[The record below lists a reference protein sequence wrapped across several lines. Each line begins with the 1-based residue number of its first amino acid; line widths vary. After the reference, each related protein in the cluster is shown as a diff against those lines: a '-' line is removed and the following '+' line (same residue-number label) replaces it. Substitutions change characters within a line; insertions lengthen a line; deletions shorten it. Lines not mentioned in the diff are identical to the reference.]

1 MAEIE
6 SDKAPGPCRPE
17 DPDKEVVARMLDGH
31 EAAEELDAKYRK
43 GFINHAAS
51 SLGDPDRAKVVV
63 QDTFVDAFNKVGTFK
78 GRSSFFT
85 WLYSIF
91 KYRLLKE
98 QKAVVAAG
106 RVVAFESESAAR
118 SGDSEDQGAAQPQEA
133 GWIDQIEQALT
144 LGRQHTPERDHGA
157 RDQLLAVV
165 KDIRESLS
173 PQTKEVFYMIL
184 AGLTPGEIAHLLGVT
199 EANIR
204 GHVMRGR
211 EVLKSK
217 RDQRGRID

>member
-1 MAEIE
+1 MAENE
-6 SDKAPGPCRPE
+6 TGKPRGPCRPG
-17 DPDKEVVARMLDGH
+17 DPDKEAVARMLDGH
-31 EAAEELDAKYRK
+31 RAAEDLDTKYRD
-43 GFINHAAS
+43 GLVNHAAS
-51 SLGDPDRAKVVV
+51 SIGDRDRAKVVV
-63 QDTFVDAFNKVGTFK
+63 QDSFADAFNNIGTFK

-85 WLYSIF
+85 WLYGIF

-106 RVVAFESESAAR
+106 SEIAFESESATR
-118 SGDSEDQGAAQPQEA
+118 SGDPEDQNAARPQEA
-133 GWIDQIEQALT
+133 DWIDEIERST
-144 LGRQHTPERDHGA
+144 TTGRQHTPERDHEA
-157 RDQLLAVV
+157 RAELLAVV

-173 PQTKEVFYMIL
+173 PQTKEVFYMTL

-217 RDQRGRID
+217 RDLRGRID